1 MAKLTYGN
9 YANLSGNGNTISIRF
24 EYASPNQVTDLIEK
38 SKSQNKKYSVIRA
51 YGKCEYLAAMI
62 SELLCAYS
70 SVSKSRFEARNI
82 IKYLERLLE
91 LCAVI
96 ESHNSFVHAA
106 ISRGVMFPDCDC
118 DCLMIK
124 TDGMPFEKATEK
136 SVNGNS
142 EESPYIIVV
151 PSNDRIAT
159 ISKTHFMFKYI
170 FDKLFTIA
178 DTEMKA
184 AMLEFNRIY
193 FQQDGF
199 EKMFEMTL

>member
-1 MAKLTYGN
+1 MKRTEELSTYGRTVR
-9 YANLSGNGNTISIRF
+9 LSGNDNTISIRF
-24 EYASPNQVTDLIEK
+24 EYASPNQVIDLIEK
-38 SKSQNKKYSVIRA
+38 SENRNKKYSIIRV
-51 YGKCEYLAAMI
+51 YGKCEGFAAMI

-70 SVSKSRFEARNI
+70 TVNKSRFEARNI

-91 LCAVI
+91 LCAAI
-96 ESHNSFVHAA
+96 ETHNSFVHAA

-124 TDGMPFEKATEK
+124 TDGMLFEEATEEI
-136 SVNGNS
+136 VNGN
-142 EESPYIIVV
+142 
-151 PSNDRIAT
+151 IAT

-184 AMLEFNRIY
+184 AMLEFNRIH